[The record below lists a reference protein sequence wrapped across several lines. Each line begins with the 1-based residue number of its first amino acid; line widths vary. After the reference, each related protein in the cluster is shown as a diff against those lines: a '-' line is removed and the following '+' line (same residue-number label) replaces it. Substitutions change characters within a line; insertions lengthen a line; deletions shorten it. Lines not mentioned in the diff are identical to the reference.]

1 MAFEKK
7 EIDRREMLM
16 ILGKIYAITGGRY
29 GRIGLCRFIQKEGG
43 ETIRRRYT
51 FLARAMLRI
60 GMVIPDEGKGKVVRY
75 KWNLAK
81 FGPPSLA
88 LAEKMIF
95 ETEDQARISARD
107 SYWARVARTKREE
120 NSSGVEVIGER

>member
-1 MAFEKK
+1 MAFKKK

-16 ILGKIYAITGGRY
+16 ILGKIYAITVGRH

-60 GMVIPDEGKGKVVRY
+60 GMVIPDEGKGKALRY

-88 LAEKMIF
+88 LAERMIF
-95 ETEDQARISARD
+95 ETEDQLRISARKR
-107 SYWARVARTKREE
+107 YRAHVERTKREG
-120 NSSGVEVIGER
+120 NCRGVGVIEER

>member
-1 MAFEKK
+1 MAFKKK

-16 ILGKIYAITGGRY
+16 ILGKIYAITVGRH
-29 GRIGLCRFIQKEGG
+29 GRNGLCRFIQKEGG

-60 GMVIPDEGKGKVVRY
+60 GMVIPDEGKGKALRY

-88 LAEKMIF
+88 LAERMIF
-95 ETEDQARISARD
+95 ETEDQLRISARKR
-107 SYWARVARTKREE
+107 YRAHVERTKREG
-120 NSSGVEVIGER
+120 NCRGVGVIEER

>member
-1 MAFEKK
+1 MTHEEKQIHNAVHAELREFEEFKQLVK
-7 EIDRREMLM
+7 RMRDAQKNYYKDRPKV
-16 ILGKIYAITGGRY
+16 GYKVA
-29 GRIGLCRFIQKEGG
+29 
-43 ETIRRRYT
+43 YT
-51 FLARAMLRI
+51 FLSRAMLRI
-60 GMVIPDEGKGKVVRY
+60 GMVIPDEGKGKAVLY

-107 SYWARVARTKREE
+107 RYWARVARTKREE
-120 NSSGVEVIGER
+120 NSRGVEVIGER

>member
-1 MAFEKK
+1 MAFKKK

-16 ILGKIYAITGGRY
+16 ILGKIYAITVGRH

-60 GMVIPDEGKGKVVRY
+60 GMVIPDEGKGKALRY

-88 LAEKMIF
+88 LAERMIF
-95 ETEDQARISARD
+95 ETEDQLRISARKR
-107 SYWARVARTKREE
+107 YRAHVEQTKREG
-120 NSSGVEVIGER
+120 NCRGVGVIEER

>member
-16 ILGKIYAITGGRY
+16 ILGKIYAITVGRH

-60 GMVIPDEGKGKVVRY
+60 RMVIPDEGKGKAVLY

-107 SYWARVARTKREE
+107 RYWARVARTKREE
-120 NSSGVEVIGER
+120 NSRGVEVIGER

>member
-51 FLARAMLRI
+51 FLSRAMLRI
-60 GMVIPDEGKGKVVRY
+60 GMVIPDEGKGVAVRY

-88 LAEKMIF
+88 LAERMIF
-95 ETEDQARISARD
+95 ETEDQLRISARER
-107 SYWARVARTKREE
+107 YRAHVERIKREE
-120 NSSGVEVIGER
+120 NSRDVEAVEER

>member
-16 ILGKIYAITGGRY
+16 ILGKIYALTGGRY
-29 GRIGLCRFIQKEGG
+29 GRIGLCWFIQKEGG

-51 FLARAMLRI
+51 FLSRAMLRI
-60 GMVIPDEGKGKVVRY
+60 GMVIPDEGKGVAVRY

-88 LAEKMIF
+88 LAERMIF
-95 ETEDQARISARD
+95 ETEDQLRISARER
-107 SYWARVARTKREE
+107 YWARVERIKREE
-120 NSSGVEVIGER
+120 NC

>member
-16 ILGKIYAITGGRY
+16 ILGKIYAITAGRY

-43 ETIRRRYT
+43 ETIRGRYT
-51 FLARAMLRI
+51 FLPRAMLRI
-60 GMVIPDEGKGKVVRY
+60 GMVIPDEGKGVAVRY

-88 LAEKMIF
+88 LAERMIF
-95 ETEDQARISARD
+95 ETEEQVRISAREKR
-107 SYWARVARTKREE
+107 YRARERTKREE
-120 NSSGVEVIGER
+120 NSRGVEVIGER

>member
-7 EIDRREMLM
+7 GIDRREMLM

-51 FLARAMLRI
+51 FLTRAMLRI
-60 GMVIPDEGKGKVVRY
+60 GMVIPDEGEGKAVRY

-95 ETEDQARISARD
+95 EVEDQARISARD
-107 SYWARVARTKREE
+107 RYWARVARTKREE
-120 NSSGVEVIGER
+120 NSRGVEVIGER

>member
-1 MAFEKK
+1 MAFAKK

-16 ILGKIYAITGGRY
+16 ILGKIYAITVGRH

-60 GMVIPDEGKGKVVRY
+60 GMVIPDEGKGKAVRY

-88 LAEKMIF
+88 LAERMIF

-107 SYWARVARTKREE
+107 RYWARVARTKREE
-120 NSSGVEVIGER
+120 NC